1 MTSNKKIFNIIVL
14 LGLSFA
20 VLIIFFS
27 SIINLY
33 EKRQSIYSK
42 LGIVI
47 DDHHNEKRY
56 LVNPLKKSD
65 RQIPPKNINDLKIN
79 KNAEILGQ
87 WSAPVDWNVTAIHS
101 ILLPD
106 ETVMT
111 FGSFGVDKKDRS

>member
-56 LVNPLKKSD
+56 LVNPLKKF
-65 RQIPPKNINDLKIN
+65 RLNPKIIFQIHLK
-79 KNAEILGQ
+79 
-87 WSAPVDWNVTAIHS
+87 
-101 ILLPD
+101 
-106 ETVMT
+106 
-111 FGSFGVDKKDRS
+111 